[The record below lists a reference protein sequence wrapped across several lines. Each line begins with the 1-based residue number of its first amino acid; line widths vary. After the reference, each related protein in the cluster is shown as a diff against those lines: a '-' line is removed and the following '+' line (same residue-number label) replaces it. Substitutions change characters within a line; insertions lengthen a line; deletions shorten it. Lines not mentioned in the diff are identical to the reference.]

1 MLHYCYRIMRNGG
14 YVMKTLTLEEKLFN
28 ANVMTLD
35 TYIMFKL
42 KEITE
47 NLKPELIKKNRAPI
61 SLSMGA
67 PTAKPPEALLNR
79 LKEILDEENI
89 HLYSIPKGEPYF
101 RKAIAQR
108 MKNRFGVELDP
119 DKEIFSLMGSKEG
132 IANLIRFLVTPKK
145 EVKEKD
151 IILVP
156 DPGYASYLEFIKC
169 SGGYA
174 YSVPLTKENNYQP
187 DMDEIWNNLIKDGF
201 NPKNVKGMLMNYPN
215 NPLGVSTTKEYAAKV
230 VEFCKKHQI
239 LLMSD
244 AAYCDLYFDENEKPF
259 SIFEIEGAKDI
270 AVEFFSF
277 SKPYAITG
285 WRLGWV
291 CGNSSIIQRFGKA
304 KSTIDNGIFKALQKA
319 CAEILN
325 SKEGDDYIKAGNKN
339 YKHKQAIMLKGFKEL
354 GWEIDETSVPHTTF
368 YLWLPIPPR
377 YKSSFEFCKDVLEKS
392 GVVLVPG
399 NAFGAHGEGF
409 FRLSYVCS
417 DEKLQ
422 EVIDRFKADGFYY

>member
-1 MLHYCYRIMRNGG
+1 
-14 YVMKTLTLEEKLFN
+14 MKTLTLEEKLFN
-28 ANVMTLD
+28 ADVMTLD

-79 LKEILDEENI
+79 LKEILNEENI

-174 YSVPLTKENNYQP
+174 YPVPLTKENNYQP

-201 NPKNVKGMLMNYPN
+201 NPENVKGMLMNYPN

-259 SIFEIEGAKDI
+259 SIFELEGAKDI
-270 AVEFFSF
+270 AVEFFSL

-291 CGNSSIIQRFGKA
+291 CGNSAIIQRFGKA

-325 SKEGDDYIKAGNKN
+325 SKEGDDYIKAGNQN
-339 YKHKQAIMLKGFKEL
+339 YKHKQAIMVKGFKEL
-354 GWEIDETSVPHTTF
+354 GWKIDETSVPHTTF

-377 YKSSFEFCKDVLEKS
+377 YKSAFEFCKDVLEKS

-422 EVIDRFKADGFYY
+422 EVIDRFKADGFNY

>member
-1 MLHYCYRIMRNGG
+1 
-14 YVMKTLTLEEKLFN
+14 MKTLTLEEKLFN
-28 ANVMTLD
+28 ADVMTLD

-67 PTAKPPEALLNR
+67 PTANPPKALLDR
-79 LKEILDEENI
+79 LKEILNEENI
-89 HLYSIPKGEPYF
+89 HLYSVPKGEPYF

-174 YSVPLTKENNYQP
+174 YPVPLTKENNYQP
-187 DMDEIWNNLIKDGF
+187 DMEDIRNNLIKDGF
-201 NPKNVKGMLMNYPN
+201 NPENIKGMLMNYPN

-230 VEFCKKHQI
+230 VEFCKKYQI

-259 SIFEIEGAKDI
+259 SIFELEGAKDI

-291 CGNSSIIQRFGKA
+291 CGNSAIIQRFGKA

-325 SKEGDDYIKAGNKN
+325 SEEGDEYIRTGNLN
-339 YKHKQAIMLKGFKEL
+339 YKHKQAIMVKGFKEL
-354 GWEIDETSVPHTTF
+354 GWEIDEKSVPHTTF

-377 YKSSFEFCKDVLEKS
+377 YTSAFEFCKDVLEKS

-422 EVIDRFKADGFYY
+422 EVIDRMKSDVFSFK

>member
-1 MLHYCYRIMRNGG
+1 
-14 YVMKTLTLEEKLFN
+14 MKTLTLEEKLFN
-28 ANVMTLD
+28 ADVMTLD

-67 PTAKPPEALLNR
+67 PTANPPKALLDR
-79 LKEILDEENI
+79 LKEILNEENI
-89 HLYSIPKGEPYF
+89 HLYSVPKGEPYF
-101 RKAIAQR
+101 RKAIAQW

-174 YSVPLTKENNYQP
+174 YPVPLTKENNYQP
-187 DMDEIWNNLIKDGF
+187 DMEDIRNNLIKDGF
-201 NPKNVKGMLMNYPN
+201 NPENIKGMLMNYPN

-259 SIFEIEGAKDI
+259 SIFELEGAKDI

-291 CGNSSIIQRFGKA
+291 CGNSAIIQRFGKA

-325 SKEGDDYIKAGNKN
+325 SEEGDEYIRTGNLN
-339 YKHKQAIMLKGFKEL
+339 YKHKQSIMIKGFKEL
-354 GWEIDETSVPHTTF
+354 GWEIDETTVPHTTF

-377 YKSSFEFCKDVLEKS
+377 YTSAFEFCKDVLEKS

-422 EVIDRFKADGFYY
+422 EVIDRMKADGFSFK